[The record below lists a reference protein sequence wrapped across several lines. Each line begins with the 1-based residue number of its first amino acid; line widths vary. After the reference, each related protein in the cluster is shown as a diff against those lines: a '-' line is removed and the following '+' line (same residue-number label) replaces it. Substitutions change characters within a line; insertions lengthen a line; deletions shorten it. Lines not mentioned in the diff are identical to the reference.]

1 MSVTVAWDHEDSSD
15 DDDDSFYSIAPESS
29 VSATSRASVLSS
41 DSIDWDRLD
50 RALVATAPDGFYD
63 LTLRR
68 TVKHKGSSETLA
80 SAIGVD
86 EDAVINHHEEMRP
99 VLFQPLASGVSA
111 LSQTARI
118 SLAVTGA
125 VSGTIL
131 STVRWTTALSLGI
144 GRSIVVGAL
153 SSARIFRRGENTDE
167 ENMSSLEKIT
177 ERSIRAVTDAFSLA
191 ELFTYGTWHLA
202 DSSVRFSINAATET
216 IQLLDGV
223 FGSTETSRAISS
235 LVGLIQDEIRRGILH
250 GTDSSSSTSA
260 QRAIARQEATVMSTL
275 GSIAVLGGVTKALT
289 AFACLQAVT
298 YRRSL
303 LERKKVERVFD
314 GVVDSLES
322 SNNLSIQWQ
331 HEKFSID
338 SNGMDRHLER
348 DQVSIEQSQR
358 VARERSRLQELDE
371 DDGLVTLDDAKVLVQ
386 ETKLQGRHVEVMQS
400 ADSFMVTATQKVAT
414 MPEHIMAVK
423 KGKMTIGDEA
433 FLDTMSGDFAGK
445 DMKGLVSEFGQR
457 VSRDEDAKMSSGE
470 SKKAWS
476 FFRALLGDS
485 SAKSTQASQPLNSV
499 NEDAEEEAEEKVSR
513 LNLFGFGGPSKSERK
528 AKQIR
533 KRQSVITMFD
543 QTNSLQQS
551 FDGRNVERSGLRMS
565 NGLMSQVEGRAFMT
579 PVAPS
584 DGHSRYRNYPFPH
597 LLQNLDR
604 YNRFSAAAYG
614 AEFMKMMNMRSVHT
628 TDNTTH
634 TNHYAF
640 SAHTG
645 IPLSDILLS
654 SFSHKEAAP
663 TAPEMDT
670 VIHYVALDKVA
681 RSVVVTLRGTFALND
696 IITDLK
702 FDYADFMGH
711 RAHSGMLRCAALLYK
726 KGSAVRDVVRKA
738 LEENPTF
745 GLVITGH
752 SLGAGVAVLLALRWA
767 CPTSEL
773 GIHPNSPYHPPTP
786 FVTSGRGGFPRGRP
800 IHCYA
805 YGSPCVV
812 SLDLS
817 IYSKGLVSTI
827 VNGDDIV
834 PTLSVGLVRDM
845 KAVTMSL
852 LDTQNRGLSER
863 IIWKTLG
870 FQATGGNQGNS
881 KGERGE
887 DYFWDVLSQ
896 LRGSMQN
903 ERLYVAG
910 NAYNMVS
917 SETVTTDVATQQTK
931 STFRVT
937 LERCD
942 DVTQMSQEPR
952 FSSRL
957 ISDHLPPSYEKTMAG
972 LMRAVFD
979 MRSWVIFSVASL
991 LANHANA
998 QGYSAPSAEP
1008 SPAVS
1013 SAPPATTTPAAT
1025 PAANTTPAAATTPAA
1040 YTTPAPKPTSYAPD
1054 YTLNCAGLADDSM
1067 VCRDS
1072 KSFALCS
1079 GGQPAAG
1086 TQYCPGTT
1094 VCCGR
1099 GLKQCQDSC
1108 DGSGPVTPSYTP
1120 VATPVATPVV
1130 VPVSYGYNPPPAV
1143 GYYGGPSCAGKA
1155 DGQPVCI
1162 DSNTI
1167 QLCLN
1172 GMLVPNTPTQSC
1184 PLGTVC
1190 CENLPSGC
1198 GYPGCSVPATV
1209 TGYGGPS
1216 CAGKKDGQHVCMDS
1230 KAIQLCLN
1238 GGLVPNTPT
1247 QNCAPG
1253 TVCCENIADGCGW
1266 PGCGVPVSYTGYNQS
1281 WGYDTQ
1287 PPTGYNPKPD

>member
-15 DDDDSFYSIAPESS
+15 DDDDDDSFYSIAPESS
-29 VSATSRASVLSS
+29 VAATSRASVLS
-41 DSIDWDRLD
+41 
-50 RALVATAPDGFYD
+50 
-63 LTLRR
+63 R
-68 TVKHKGSSETLA
+68 TVKHKGSSDTLA

-99 VLFQPLASGVSA
+99 ILFQPLASGVSA
-111 LSQTARI
+111 LSQTARFGVI

-177 ERSIRAVTDAFSLA
+177 ERSIRAVTDAFNLA

-202 DSSVRFSINAATET
+202 DSGVRFSINAATET

-275 GSIAVLGGVTKALT
+275 GSIA
-289 AFACLQAVT
+289 AVM

-314 GVVDSLES
+314 GVVDSLDS

-338 SNGMDRHLER
+338 SNGLDRNLER
-348 DQVSIEQSQR
+348 DEVSIEQSQR

-414 MPEHIMAVK
+414 MPEHIMAIK
-423 KGKMTIGDEA
+423 KGKMTIGDET

-457 VSRDEDAKMSSGE
+457 VSRDEDEKMSSGD

-485 SAKSTQASQPLNSV
+485 SATSTQAPQPLSSV
-499 NEDAEEEAEEKVSR
+499 NEEAEDEAEEKVSR
-513 LNLFGFGGPSKSERK
+513 LNLFGFGGSSKSERK

-543 QTNSLQQS
+543 QQS

-565 NGLMSQVEGRAFMT
+565 NGLMSQWK
-579 PVAPS
+579 
-584 DGHSRYRNYPFPH
+584 D
-597 LLQNLDR
+597 NLDR

-645 IPLSDILLS
+645 IPLPDILLS

-670 VIHYVALDKVA
+670 VIHYVALDRMA

-726 KGSAVRDVVRKA
+726 KGSAVRDAVRKA
-738 LEENPTF
+738 LEDNPTF

-767 CPTSEL
+767 CLTSEL

-786 FVTSGRGGFPRGRP
+786 FVTSGRGGFPRGSP
-800 IHCYA
+800 IH
-805 YGSPCVV
+805 
-812 SLDLS
+812 L
-817 IYSKGLVSTI
+817 STI

-917 SETVTTDVATQQTK
+917 SETVTTDVATQQQTK

-972 LMRAVFD
+972 LMRAVFGD
-979 MRSWVIFSVASL
+979 KRNMRSWVIFSVASL

-998 QGYSAPSAEP
+998 QGYSAPSAAP
-1008 SPAVS
+1008 SPAK
-1013 SAPPATTTPAAT
+1013 TTPAAT
-1025 PAANTTPAAATTPAA
+1025 PAVNTTPAAATTPAA
-1040 YTTPAPKPTSYAPD
+1040 NTTPAPKPTSVPD
-1054 YTLNCAGLADDSM
+1054 YTLNCAGLPDNSM

-1099 GLKQCQDSC
+1099 GLQQCQDSC
-1108 DGSGPVTPSYTP
+1108 DGSGPVTPVATP
-1120 VATPVATPVV
+1120 IATPVATPVI

-1209 TGYGGPS
+1209 SGYGGPS

>member
-1 MSVTVAWDHEDSSD
+1 MSVAVAWDHEDSSDDD

-29 VSATSRASVLSS
+29 VAATSRASVLSS

-50 RALVATAPDGFYD
+50 KALVATAPDGFYD

-68 TVKHKGSSETLA
+68 TVKHKGSSDTLA

-99 VLFQPLASGVSA
+99 ILFQPLASGVSA
-111 LSQTARI
+111 LSQTARHWRRI
-118 SLAVTGA
+118 WHDSFHRSMVWMYPASAASRT
-125 VSGTIL
+125 
-131 STVRWTTALSLGI
+131 RCMFRTTALSLGI

-202 DSSVRFSINAATET
+202 DSGVRFSINAATET

-322 SNNLSIQWQ
+322 TNNLSIQWQ

-338 SNGMDRHLER
+338 SNGLDRHLER

-513 LNLFGFGGPSKSERK
+513 LNLFGFGGSSKSERK

-543 QTNSLQQS
+543 QNEQRAHES
-551 FDGRNVERSGLRMS
+551 M
-565 NGLMSQVEGRAFMT
+565 EGRAFMT

-670 VIHYVALDKVA
+670 VIHYVALDRMA

-726 KGSAVRDVVRKA
+726 KGSAVRDAVRKA
-738 LEENPTF
+738 LEDNPTF

-972 LMRAVFD
+972 LMRAVFGD
-979 MRSWVIFSVASL
+979 KRSES
-991 LANHANA
+991 
-998 QGYSAPSAEP
+998 
-1008 SPAVS
+1008 
-1013 SAPPATTTPAAT
+1013 
-1025 PAANTTPAAATTPAA
+1025 
-1040 YTTPAPKPTSYAPD
+1040 
-1054 YTLNCAGLADDSM
+1054 
-1067 VCRDS
+1067 
-1072 KSFALCS
+1072 
-1079 GGQPAAG
+1079 
-1086 TQYCPGTT
+1086 
-1094 VCCGR
+1094 
-1099 GLKQCQDSC
+1099 
-1108 DGSGPVTPSYTP
+1108 
-1120 VATPVATPVV
+1120 
-1130 VPVSYGYNPPPAV
+1130 
-1143 GYYGGPSCAGKA
+1143 
-1155 DGQPVCI
+1155 
-1162 DSNTI
+1162 
-1167 QLCLN
+1167 
-1172 GMLVPNTPTQSC
+1172 
-1184 PLGTVC
+1184 
-1190 CENLPSGC
+1190 
-1198 GYPGCSVPATV
+1198 
-1209 TGYGGPS
+1209 
-1216 CAGKKDGQHVCMDS
+1216 
-1230 KAIQLCLN
+1230 
-1238 GGLVPNTPT
+1238 
-1247 QNCAPG
+1247 
-1253 TVCCENIADGCGW
+1253 
-1266 PGCGVPVSYTGYNQS
+1266 
-1281 WGYDTQ
+1281 
-1287 PPTGYNPKPD
+1287 